1 MDCKETRLRMD
12 ALLAGDLTGEERRLV
27 RRHIRTCR
35 ECRQEYYLL
44 KGIKQSLADMPSY
57 EPSPQFN
64 ARVLFRLGMEPAS
77 VLTQFPAWA
86 KWLIS
91 GFLALTSLWV
101 VFIAFAV
108 RTEFAIL
115 AISRFIL
122 WMKNEAH
129 VLANILMATAET
141 ISAVAGLL
149 LQECAK
155 LFNASLLFQILV
167 ALVIA
172 PMIVIVSI
180 NGMHV
185 RAKSH
190 GGTL

>member
-1 MDCKETRLRMD
+1 MDCKETKLRMD
-12 ALLAGDLTGEERRLV
+12 ALLAGDLTGKEFRLV
-27 RRHIRTCR
+27 RCHIRRCR
-35 ECRQEYYLL
+35 DCRQEYSLL
-44 KGIKQSLADMPSY
+44 KKMKRALADMPSY
-57 EPSPQFN
+57 GPGPQFN
-64 ARVLFRLGMEPAS
+64 AHIILRLGMEPAS
-77 VLTQFPAWA
+77 VSTQFPVWA
-86 KWLIS
+86 KWLT
-91 GFLALTSLWV
+91 GGVLVLTSLWV
-101 VFIAFAV
+101 AFLAFAV

-129 VLANILMATAET
+129 VLVSMLMNTAET
-141 ISAVAGLL
+141 VSAVAGFL

-155 LFNASLLFQILV
+155 LFNASLLFQILT